1 MNLEGL
7 TALLEKIEAGAVHCL
22 TVASP
27 TPSPFSHEILN
38 ANPYAFLDDAPLEE
52 RQARAV
58 TMLHALPT
66 EEHQSLGALDPAAI
80 ASVTNEA
87 WPVLRDADELEDAL
101 HRLIWVPEELARDWQ
116 DFFLPLV
123 ETKRALKVTVG
134 NPRDTQPP
142 SEGWVTPEHL
152 PHIRT
157 AFSDE
162 EVPFTVSPH
171 ENPFPQPSA
180 LDAKE
185 AMTCI
190 VRGWMECIGPV
201 TEGELAQKLHFPP
214 LAIQTALRQLEG
226 MGEVI
231 RGPFRPES
239 PTRAT
244 TLPSSS
250 HGNSSDSLAQT
261 PKGKV
266 QQQEMV
272 SSPSPCPNPSSH
284 SEGSAAGNR
293 TGLRD

>member
-1 MNLEGL
+1 MLLTRNVRDILTQAVLAAPMFTDRWRWNASRALALLRFRNGKRVPFHIQRMRAEDLLAGAFPMATACRDNHVGDIPIPDHPLVQETLKDCLEEAMDLEGL

-22 TVASP
+22 TVESP

-58 TMLHALPT
+58 TMRHALPT

-142 SEGWVTPEHL
+142 SEGWVTLEHL

-162 EVPFTVSPH
+162 MKKFHSQSVHMRILFHSH
-171 ENPFPQPSA
+171 
-180 LDAKE
+180 L
-185 AMTCI
+185 
-190 VRGWMECIGPV
+190 
-201 TEGELAQKLHFPP
+201 P
-214 LAIQTALRQLEG
+214 LMQR
-226 MGEVI
+226 
-231 RGPFRPES
+231 RP
-239 PTRAT
+239 
-244 TLPSSS
+244 
-250 HGNSSDSLAQT
+250 
-261 PKGKV
+261 
-266 QQQEMV
+266 
-272 SSPSPCPNPSSH
+272 
-284 SEGSAAGNR
+284 
-293 TGLRD
+293 